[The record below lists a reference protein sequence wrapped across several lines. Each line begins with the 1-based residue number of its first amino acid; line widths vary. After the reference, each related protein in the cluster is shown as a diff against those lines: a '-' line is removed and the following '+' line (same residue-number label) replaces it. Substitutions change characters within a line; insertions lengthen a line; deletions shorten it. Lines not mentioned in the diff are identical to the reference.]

1 MSGAPVLLVEDNP
14 DDALLARRALRD
26 GSLTTDLVVAGSGE
40 EALSLLFQDP
50 VDAGPSELSKPVLVL
65 LDLKLPGIDG
75 IEVLRRIRADAR
87 TRTLPVI
94 VLSSSRAQQDV
105 VACYEL
111 GVNGFVQKAVDFDEF
126 QASMRALTAYWLRV
140 NVSPSRLL

>member
-1 MSGAPVLLVEDNP
+1 MSGAPILLVEDSP
-14 DDALLARRALRD
+14 DDAFLARRALR
-26 GSLTTDLVVAGSGE
+26 GCSVTADLVVAASGE
-40 EALSLLFQDP
+40 EALSLLFQDS
-50 VDAGPSELSKPVLVL
+50 DAGPSALPKPVLVL

-75 IEVLRRIRADAR
+75 VEVLRRIRADAR

-105 VACYEL
+105 AACYEL

-126 QASMRALTAYWLRV
+126 EESMKALTAYWLRV
-140 NVSPSRLL
+140 NVSPRRLP